1 MDDLRILVGG
11 PPADTHHWLRATCVG
26 LSLSFLLDLLRIER
40 AVFCQH
46 RIRKPIM
53 LHPVD
58 STHPVE
64 PTIARMTEEAAKQK
78 ALATTEKREL
88 AGDDAFEAK
97 HLDNVREAPIA
108 VLENPLQ
115 VCRLSRFRLFF
126 EPSYPRSAAVENSRC
141 CSRALFRS
149 LS

>member
-1 MDDLRILVGG
+1 MGHLRTPTIGS
-11 PPADTHHWLRATCVG
+11 ATCVG

-40 AVFCQH
+40 RTLLSSTESIPVLN
-46 RIRKPIM
+46 M